1 MSEFVSVAELTL
13 DDLRDGKAYTPKQI
27 AEALQTKPKRIAA
40 AFRKGELA
48 GIELGPKTI
57 RITGRAVREWLTTKS
72 SSMNSES
79 SADRAEI
86 SPMDNGVSM
95 SSKRAKSVGDL
106 ALASL

>member
-1 MSEFVSVAELTL
+1 MTEMSLADIG
-13 DDLRDGKAYTPKQI
+13 DDNVYTPKQI
-27 AEALQTKPKRIAA
+27 GDILRVPAKRIAA

-72 SSMNSES
+72 SSTNSAS
-79 SADRAEI
+79 SVEPAQI